1 MTRNEVVRL
10 VSRAIAVIQFIT
22 ALIEVTYLPS
32 RMYSVHHYAGLG
44 ASTYLQMSYS
54 LDVSVLFL
62 RIAGL
67 LILTWVFWNCG
78 PWISRM
84 LLPVEI
90 SDGPDG
96 ASSGGTLNTSVSNP
110 SLGG

>member
-1 MTRNEVVRL
+1 MSQEEAVRL
-10 VSRAIAVIQFIT
+10 VSRALAVIQFVSAMEDI
-22 ALIEVTYLPS
+22 TYLPS

-54 LDVSVLFL
+54 LDVSALFL

-78 PWISRM
+78 PRIARM
-84 LLPVEI
+84 LLPAAAEMEVGET
-90 SDGPDG
+90 DG
-96 ASSGGTLNTSVSNP
+96 VS
-110 SLGG
+110 